1 MAIEDA
7 EVRRKMC
14 GEGCARTVFVDDY
27 DDRRREVHETPEQKL
42 KGAIIKLGEVVSA
55 PSNNFTFE
63 LLTPIP
69 LRTRLRS
76 FLASRNKYETM
87 CQSTSPTSQR
97 RFV

>member
-55 PSNNFTFE
+55 PSNHFH
-63 LLTPIP
+63 
-69 LRTRLRS
+69 LRTS
-76 FLASRNKYETM
+76 DPHSA
-87 CQSTSPTSQR
+87 
-97 RFV
+97 